1 MATIHIEQET
11 ELSNCWEYQVQ
22 VSTRRQAYAFVVTLN
37 WSDYDHWSHGRVS
50 PSVVVDAV
58 MRFCLE
64 KQTPQEMAEKFDCAL
79 VRRRYPELDAALP
92 EMF

>member
-1 MATIHIEQET
+1 MATIHIGQET
-11 ELSNCWEYQVQ
+11 ESVNCWVYQVQ
-22 VSTRRQAYAFVVTLN
+22 VRTRRQQYAFAVTLN

-58 MRFCLE
+58 MRFLLE
-64 KQTPQEMAEKFDCAL
+64 KQPPEELAEKFDCAI
-79 VRRRYPELDAALP
+79 VRRRYPELDELLP